1 MTERIFRYLREQQP
15 ETPCLVVDLD
25 VVEHNFR
32 RMRELLPA
40 AHIFYAVK
48 ANPAAQVLARLA
60 TAGSKFDTAS
70 RGEIELVQAA
80 GVAVDRISFGNTIK
94 KEKDIAWAYQQGVR
108 LFAFD
113 SEAELQKLVRVAPGA
128 SVFCR
133 VLVDCGGAEWPLSKK
148 FGCAPGDGQGPAA
161 QGQGMG
167 HRSLRHLLPCRQPAD
182 RPRAVGPA
190 RWAQVSQMFFAL
202 AEDGVDLRMVNLGG
216 GFPAR
221 YRAEVNGIEA
231 YCEAVDPRAGAP
243 LRQPHAGGHHR
254 AGPLHGGRR
263 RRDPERGRA
272 GLAARRP
279 TTASAGSIST
289 SASSRASPRPWTRAS
304 STACARR
311 RDGTR
316 VGPVVLAGPTCDSAD
331 ILYEKTEYKL
341 PLSLKPGDKVEILS
355 TGAYTTTYSSV
366 AFNGFAPLEGDL
378 HLASLPSRRRNDGAL
393 RKAPLPF
400 NDPIHDARQRQGAH
414 HGQEVARRR
423 HTRSTSRSTAAWS

>member
-15 ETPCLVVDLD
+15 ETPCLVIDLD

-32 RMRELLPA
+32 RMRELLPT

-80 GVAVDRISFGNTIK
+80 GVPADRISFGNTIK

-128 SVFCR
+128 RVFCR

-148 FGCAPGDGQGPAA
+148 FGCAPEMAKDL
-161 QGQGMG
+161 
-167 HRSLRHLLPCRQPAD
+167 LRKAKQWGKDL
-182 RPRAVGPA
+182 G
-190 RWAQVSQMFFAL
+190 QVSQMFFAL
-202 AEDGVDLRMVNLGG
+202 AEEGVDLRMVNLGG

-221 YRAEVNGIEA
+221 YRAEVSSIEA
-231 YCEAVDPRAGAP
+231 YCEAV
-243 LRQPHAGGHHR
+243 
-254 AGPLHGGRR
+254 
-263 RRDPERGRA
+263 GRA
-272 GLAARRP
+272 LVRHFGNRIPEVIIEPCRSMVGDAGVIQSEVVLVSRKAANDRKRWVYLDIGKFSGLAE
-279 TTASAGSIST
+279 TMDESIKYRLRT
-289 SASSRASPRPWTRAS
+289 G
-304 STACARR
+304 

-331 ILYEKTEYKL
+331 ILYEKTEYKM
-341 PLSLKPGDKVEILS
+341 PLALKPGDKVEILS

-366 AFNGFAPLEGDL
+366 AFNGFAPL
-378 HLASLPSRRRNDGAL
+378 
-393 RKAPLPF
+393 KA
-400 NDPIHDARQRQGAH
+400 ICI
-414 HGQEVARRR
+414 
-423 HTRSTSRSTAAWS
+423 

>member
-25 VVEHNFR
+25 VVENNFR

-48 ANPAAQVLARLA
+48 ANPAAQILARLA

-128 SVFCR
+128 QACSAACWSIAAAPSGR
-133 VLVDCGGAEWPLSKK
+133 SARSSAARRRWPRTC
-148 FGCAPGDGQGPAA
+148 CA
-161 QGQGMG
+161 
-167 HRSLRHLLPCRQPAD
+167 
-182 RPRAVGPA
+182 RPRTGGSMPTASPSMSAASRPTSSSGTG
-190 RWAQVSQMFFAL
+190 RSGQVSQMFFAL
-202 AEDGVDLRMVNLGG
+202 AEEGVDLRMVNLGG

-231 YCEAVDPRAGAP
+231 YCEAVTRALVRHFGNRMP
-243 LRQPHAGGHHR
+243 EVIIEPGRSMVGDAGVIQSEVVLVSRKAANDRKRWVYLDIGKFS
-254 AGPLHGGRR
+254 
-263 RRDPERGRA
+263 
-272 GLAARRP
+272 GLAE
-279 TTASAGSIST
+279 TMDESIKYRLRT
-289 SASSRASPRPWTRAS
+289 S
-304 STACARR
+304 

-366 AFNGFAPLEGDL
+366 AFNGFPPL
-378 HLASLPSRRRNDGAL
+378 
-393 RKAPLPF
+393 KA
-400 NDPIHDARQRQGAH
+400 ICI
-414 HGQEVARRR
+414 
-423 HTRSTSRSTAAWS
+423 